1 MGKNKQAEEKLI
13 NKTPIIKIV
22 TRGEKVKMKRG
33 HLKDITTVVKKD
45 GTEGI
50 RIFLLKKMK

>member
-22 TRGEKVKMKRG
+22 TWRGKSENDKGAFERY
-33 HLKDITTVVKKD
+33 HNSC
-45 GTEGI
+45 
-50 RIFLLKKMK
+50 